1 MQKYVHNTVEGNNDY
16 DEQPWFRHVDFPF
29 VMTWFSFL
37 AYLEM
42 LYKSFGMQY
51 QELQDQSNEINLKQN
66 VHSMTP
72 KLSGRLLYN
81 LNLKMTQQS
90 ILYSTC

>member
-51 QELQDQSNEINLKQN
+51 QELQDQSNLVGDYYTIWIWKWLNNQYFTVHANQYSN
-66 VHSMTP
+66 V
-72 KLSGRLLYN
+72 
-81 LNLKMTQQS
+81 
-90 ILYSTC
+90 